1 MDAHATL
8 SQLKKVTKV
17 YRHTCSQISL
27 LNGRLNTARTRH
39 ERAKSVKRLSFK
51 YTNRLE
57 IMNLER
63 LRNIFFACA
72 AAKCEQIEG
81 LQAKLI
87 ELTDGAAEEF
97 IEANSSDKE
106 WRQDGT
112 ALRFLSENGSYQS
125 LHNIQSEFSHPV
137 NIHASP
143 T

>member
-39 ERAKSVKRLSFK
+39 ERAKAVKRLSFK
-51 YTNRLE
+51 YSNRLE

-106 WRQDGT
+106 
-112 ALRFLSENGSYQS
+112 
-125 LHNIQSEFSHPV
+125 
-137 NIHASP
+137 
-143 T
+143 